1 LRLILIYRT
10 AVSWLTL
17 LACSVAPLAGQ
28 VTDSLSVSRRVAA
41 AAALAAKEY
50 GLGVVPEGGRITLP
64 EEVEEARLFIDQAR
78 LDVGYLPSA
87 VRAAADSDL
96 AAIRGLLDQLAPPA
110 RLEARATGLVDRL
123 AAAVGGTLD
132 VLPTRPPSLARGA
145 QVYGEQCA
153 ECHGEA
159 GRGDGPKAGRVEGPP
174 PSDLADSTVMGGTP
188 PVDVFRRI
196 TIGVPG
202 TAMPEFEE
210 ALSPEDRWAVTAYV
224 LTLSGGSGLVHVGG
238 GTPPRQVFLA
248 VRRQVDS
255 AIALRSDR
263 LAFNAY
269 LTFEQV
275 ETEVRA
281 KHPGLAAELEGAFAW
296 LRGRVATADATELA
310 ALEGRLLADLERA
323 ERLVADRGSST
334 SLFVQ
339 SLVLMLREGFEAI
352 LIIGALMTFVT
363 RAGAG
368 ERRRD
373 VAMGAWAAV
382 AASLVTWGLVE
393 LLFQI
398 TPAQRE
404 ALEGFTMLL
413 AMAVLFYVSY
423 WLLSKIEVARWNA
436 FVKAKMEAA
445 ISTGSALALGAV
457 AFLAVYREGF
467 ETILFYQALLGSA
480 GGEGVP
486 MVVAGIG
493 GGAVALVG
501 VYVAITYFG
510 LRLPLQ
516 PFFAVTSGV
525 LYYMAFVFAG
535 KGAAELQAAGL
546 LSLTPLAGAPRL
558 APLGIYPT
566 LESLLLQGVLVVLAV
581 GALVWLYFKP
591 SAVSHQRSAGA
602 PIER

>member
-1 LRLILIYRT
+1 
-10 AVSWLTL
+10 LTL
-17 LACSVAPLAGQ
+17 LAGGVAPLGGQ

-41 AAALAAKEY
+41 AAALAAREY

-87 VRAAADSDL
+87 VRSAADSDL

-238 GTPPRQVFLA
+238 GTPPGQVFLA

-373 VAMGAWAAV
+373 VALGAWAAV

-413 AMAVLFYVSY
+413 AMVVLFYVSY

-436 FVKAKMEAA
+436 FVKGKMEAA

-501 VYVAITYFG
+501 IYVAITYFG

-535 KGAAELQAAGL
+535 KGAAELQAAGV
-546 LSLTPLAGAPRL
+546 LSLTPLAGAPRV
-558 APLGIYPT
+558 AALGIYPT

-581 GALVWLYFKP
+581 GALAWLYFKP
-591 SAVSHQRSAGA
+591 SAVSHQRSAGT
-602 PIER
+602 PVER